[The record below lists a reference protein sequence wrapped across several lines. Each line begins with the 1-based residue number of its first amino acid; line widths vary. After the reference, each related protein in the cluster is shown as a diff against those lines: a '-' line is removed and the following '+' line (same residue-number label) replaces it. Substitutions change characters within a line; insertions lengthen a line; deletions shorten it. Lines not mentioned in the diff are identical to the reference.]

1 MTTVNTVAE
10 HGGPTVLEEHSDSK
24 TKVHGVRYS
33 SRTKRTRDSVFRT
46 VFRVSLISP
55 VLSTRWD
62 ETLPTKPTSNAT
74 SSEQCGGLALLKVGL
89 SCYKDMIGTHHN
101 PNKDRLSQV
110 CNLSKDP
117 FYIYRNFDVILNAT
131 VLQV

>member
-33 SRTKRTRDSVFRT
+33 GRTKRTRDSVFRT

-62 ETLPTKPTSNAT
+62 ETLPEGSAALTDSTSTTRSAPHYGEEETILAYMTHVMLRLHAT
-74 SSEQCGGLALLKVGL
+74 QNTMHAS
-89 SCYKDMIGTHHN
+89 M
-101 PNKDRLSQV
+101 
-110 CNLSKDP
+110 
-117 FYIYRNFDVILNAT
+117 
-131 VLQV
+131 

>member
-1 MTTVNTVAE
+1 MSTDRKRNTAAATVNKSTVNTVAE

-33 SRTKRTRDSVFRT
+33 GRTKRTRDSVFRT

-62 ETLPTKPTSNAT
+62 ETLPPSLARGAWF
-74 SSEQCGGLALLKVGL
+74 CCDGGSDGQMRPPGLL
-89 SCYKDMIGTHHN
+89 
-101 PNKDRLSQV
+101 
-110 CNLSKDP
+110 
-117 FYIYRNFDVILNAT
+117 NFFRVF
-131 VLQV
+131 